1 MLRVAI
7 CDDRIDDLNKALHV
21 AEKWLERDISIK
33 GEIDTYHNAKDLKKV
48 IFDRSAN
55 YDIYILDIVMHG
67 TNGIEF
73 GRWLQEKCQD
83 ALMIYIT
90 SSRDYALD
98 AFDNHAVRYL
108 IKPFEEKEFFSAMD
122 TAYTLYSSKPKH
134 MIAISVQNEI
144 CSTAIEDIMYIE
156 NKLKNIFYTLK
167 NGQKLS
173 TMRRMGAFE
182 EAVGEIAGSS
192 QFIQPHKSF
201 FVNMKYITAL
211 KGDYILMD
219 DGKEIPIARR
229 RLVNTQK
236 QYMMYISGVETDE

>member
-21 AEKWLERDISIK
+21 TEKWLEQDISIK
-33 GEIDTYHNAKDLKKV
+33 GEIDTYHNVEDLKKV
-48 IFDRSAN
+48 IRDRSAD
-55 YDIYILDIVMHG
+55 YDIFILDIVMHG
-67 TNGIEF
+67 INGIEF

-108 IKPFEEKEFFSAMD
+108 LKPFNEKDFFVAMD
-122 TAYTLYSSKPKH
+122 TAYTLYRSRPRH
-134 MIAISVQNEI
+134 MITISVQNEI
-144 CSTAIEDIMYIE
+144 CSTAAEDIMYIE

-173 TMRRMGAFE
+173 SVRRMGTFE
-182 EAVGEIAGSS
+182 ETVGEIAGFS

-219 DGKEIPIARR
+219 DGREIPIARR
-229 RLVNTQK
+229 RLTDTQK
-236 QYMMYISGVETDE
+236 QYMIYISGAETDE